1 MLRRGALHRLI
12 RSIGFLKNLTH
23 PLDKQLRLV
32 LDERSH
38 PTAALASPA
47 LASLQGPALLCY
59 NDAQFSEVDFQSIQ
73 RIGDSL
79 KKEES
84 QGAKTGRFGVGFNS
98 VYHVTELPTFV
109 SGRHVAMFDPQAKY
123 LPNVNPANPG
133 KKIDFLDKV
142 HRQVLQTYADQFKPL
157 RAFGCDV
164 LAPTPAAFPATLFRF
179 PLRTPAQAEASRL
192 SKQVGGCEC

>member
-1 MLRRGALHRLI
+1 M
-12 RSIGFLKNLTH
+12 
-23 PLDKQLRLV
+23 

-84 QGAKTGRFGVGFNS
+84 RGAKTGRFGVGFNRCVMYKWS
-98 VYHVTELPTFV
+98 LKDPGGQV
-109 SGRHVAMFDPQAKY
+109 SR
-123 LPNVNPANPG
+123 
-133 KKIDFLDKV
+133 
-142 HRQVLQTYADQFKPL
+142 
-157 RAFGCDV
+157 
-164 LAPTPAAFPATLFRF
+164 
-179 PLRTPAQAEASRL
+179 
-192 SKQVGGCEC
+192 